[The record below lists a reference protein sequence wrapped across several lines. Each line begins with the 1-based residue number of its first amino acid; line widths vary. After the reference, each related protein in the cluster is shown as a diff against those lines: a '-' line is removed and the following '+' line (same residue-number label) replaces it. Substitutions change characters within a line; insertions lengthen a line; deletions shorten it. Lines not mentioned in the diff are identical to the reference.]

1 MKKKVIST
9 RLDDVHLAKAIDGLR
24 AKGYREEQLNNISN
38 IVRLTFYY
46 GLASLG
52 VVDQEAST
60 ESTAWVLRNLT
71 QNGKSRSVSLSE
83 IK

>member
-1 MKKKVIST
+1 MKKVIST
-9 RLDDVHLAKAIDGLR
+9 RLDSEHIAKAIDGLKL
-24 AKGYREEQLNNISN
+24 KGYRSDQLMNISN

-52 VVDQEAST
+52 MAEQDASS
-60 ESTAWVLRNLT
+60 ESKAWVARNLT
-71 QNGKSRSVSLSE
+71 QNGQRRNINLGDL

>member
-1 MKKKVIST
+1 MKKVIST
-9 RLDDVHLAKAIDGLR
+9 RLDSEHLAKAIDGLK
-24 AKGYREEQLNNISN
+24 AKGYKPEQLNNISA

-52 VVDQEAST
+52 MADQQEST
-60 ESTAWVLRNLT
+60 ESNEWIERNLRQGR
-71 QNGKSRSVSLSE
+71 QNKNITLGD

>member
-1 MKKKVIST
+1 MKKVIST
-9 RLDDVHLAKAIDGLR
+9 RLDTEHLAKAIDGLL
-24 AKGYREEQLNNISN
+24 AKGYKSDQIATISN

-52 VVDQEAST
+52 TAELKASS
-60 ESTAWVLRNLT
+60 ESQAWVDRSLKNSNKSLNMNLRDL
-71 QNGKSRSVSLSE
+71 